1 MRFQRSWFH
10 LCRQKHGGQQGQFPL
25 PCPLPLEGEKSGCH
39 GPFPPYWGAT
49 QGPSQPWDLAV
60 GLGTQADSTAIIFGR
75 KIKWADFFFFFL
87 LAPKLTSALIKQR
100 LQWYLIWEYL
110 VWGFDLVPGEVT

>member
-1 MRFQRSWFH
+1 M
-10 LCRQKHGGQQGQFPL
+10 
-25 PCPLPLEGEKSGCH
+25 
-39 GPFPPYWGAT
+39 
-49 QGPSQPWDLAV
+49 
-60 GLGTQADSTAIIFGR
+60 GR
-75 KIKWADFFFFFL
+75 FFFSFL